1 MFILIP
7 FSKLV
12 KNKVKTLTIS
22 ILTLFF
28 ALFFNVGG
36 SLFCQNDTLK
46 FAIFESS
53 VVKSYPIYVK
63 TDSASILLWNMILKK
78 RGEDNHITW
87 EKYQLLIPKVIL
99 HYDNEGYPFASAE
112 IVNMELFGDT
122 VWLTSRITK
131 GEYILFDSIINK
143 GNLKLNHHYLEAYF
157 RYRKGKKYQEKIV
170 QKIPKLIREI
180 PFAEEKAP
188 FGVEF
193 QSDKAFLYLFL
204 DERKMSQADGIIG
217 FAPINDKT
225 GKIGFS
231 GELKLRLVN
240 RFRVGEDLYLEWRAP
255 EPRSQ
260 FLNVQTI
267 FPYIY
272 TTPLGIETLFQL
284 DKQDTNYLKLNLG
297 GSIRYTFN
305 NNNHIKTSILWEESS
320 SIGASALQAEGLM
333 SPYPE
338 YSKVMYG
345 ASLLLRDIDYIF
357 NPSKGY
363 RLDVEG
369 SVGRLKEQSS
379 NAKAIRYHIAGSGE
393 VYLPLWKKWIQV
405 IGYKTGFILGEQ
417 IYRNELFR
425 LGGFRTLQGFDE
437 QSIWASGYLFGN
449 FEWRYLYERGSYIN
463 LFFNGGWYERKIEG
477 KYNRDFPFGFGA
489 GIAFNTKAG
498 LFQFSYA
505 LGKQKG
511 NPISFKTGKIHFGIT
526 VMF

>member
-7 FSKLV
+7 FSKLIE
-12 KNKVKTLTIS
+12 NKVKILIIS

-28 ALFFNVGG
+28 SLFFNVSG

-46 FAIFESS
+46 SGIFDNYD
-53 VVKSYPIYVK
+53 VKSYPIYVK
-63 TDSASILLWNMILKK
+63 TDSTSILLWNMILKK

-87 EKYQLLIPKVIL
+87 ENYQLLIPKVIL
-99 HYDNEGYPFASAE
+99 HFENEGYPFASAE
-112 IVNMELFGDT
+112 IVNMELLEDT

-131 GEYILFDSIINK
+131 GEYIVFDSIINK
-143 GNLKLNHHYLEAYF
+143 GNLKLNHHYMEAYF
-157 RYRKGKKYQEKIV
+157 RFKMGKKYREKVV

-180 PFAEEKAP
+180 PFAEETAP

-193 QSDKAFLYLFL
+193 QSDKALLYLFL
-204 DERKMSQADGIIG
+204 DERKMSQADGVIG
-217 FAPINDKT
+217 FAPVNEKT

-240 RFRVGEDLYLEWRAP
+240 RFQVGEDLYLEWRAP

-260 FLNVQTI
+260 LLNVQTI
-267 FPYIY
+267 FPHIY
-272 TTPLGIETLFQL
+272 TTPLGIEALFQL
-284 DKQDTNYLKLNLG
+284 DKQDTNYLKLNFG

-305 NNNHIKTSILWEESS
+305 NNNHVKTSILWEESS
-320 SIGASALQAEGLM
+320 SIGKSPKQEAE
-333 SPYPE
+333 SYTPYPE

-369 SVGRLKEQSS
+369 SVGTLKEHYS
-379 NAKAIRYHIAGSGE
+379 NSKAIRYHISSSGE
-393 VYLPLWKKWIQV
+393 GYLPLWKKWIQV

-417 IYRNELFR
+417 IYQNELFR

-449 FEWRYLYERGSYIN
+449 FEWRYLYEKRSYIN
-463 LFFNGGWYERKIEG
+463 LFFNGGWYERKTEG
-477 KYNRDFPFGFGA
+477 KYSRDFPFGFGA

-511 NPISFKTGKIHFGIT
+511 NPISFKTGKIHFGLT